1 MAKSIE
7 TIGLKNIS
15 IDFLNNEIQHLFV
28 VQGDTK
34 TRGLLVRIKDN
45 NGNTILA
52 STEYELRLYAK
63 YADEAKL
70 LYSVADIVDEQYRVY
85 LTTDMLRKVGT
96 LIIQLALYKD
106 NVELIQ
112 SKQSS
117 LQVHPSM
124 TCQIDVGE
132 DKVIDI
138 IKMQES
144 LEGFEEKID
153 KLKNFD
159 GFDGLADLKKGEEER
174 KQAERLRVL
183 EESKRSENESTRK
196 DNEDKRIESEK
207 QRESSELSR
216 IENEKQRVSNEENR
230 KANEEKRIA
239 SDDER
244 KQKYE
249 LYQSN
254 EEKRIEQEN
263 ARASK
268 EELRISEEQKRSE
281 QESSRVK
288 ADQERNSKEIERSS
302 NEEKR
307 SQQES
312 ERVQAEQTRI
322 SNEQNRGEAE
332 QVRINNEEERKT
344 NELNRIEAEKQ
355 RQTKDSERDIK
366 FGEWNKKIESL
377 GNTPGELPEIPK
389 IERATETTA
398 GVVKLKGLSEEDD
411 TAVSYNLYNKAI
423 TDISSNTDS
432 KLEQQN
438 TTITEK
444 LSEQDSKVDTK
455 LKEYDANVEKNTTG
469 ISDIKTKLLEQDK
482 TIQGQDTKII
492 GINEKLSTT
501 DTDIKGLKDT
511 TQSLSTKTDEL
522 SENIESK
529 ATKEEVSTLTTELK
543 NKATKEDI
551 STLTSD
557 LELKAT
563 KEDIDTLTNQI
574 STKANQ
580 KDVDALTADLS
591 SKANKSHTHEIT
603 DITNLETKLAEKA
616 NQEDIDKLSTELTE
630 KMNSFSVA
638 PATREKAGT
647 VKIDVDG
654 ESTAIS
660 RKTYLELVD
669 DLIQI
674 DNTLRGKLGV
684 YESEYLFRS
693 KADKSELNKKSD
705 IGHTHSIADVTDLQ
719 TVLDKKLEA
728 TDITELSTKVDINTT
743 EISDTKNIANANSKS
758 ISGLTNEL
766 DKKAGTSHT
775 HAISN
780 ITNLQTAL
788 DNKVSKTD
796 ISTLQ
801 SSIDGK
807 ASKSHTHSI
816 SDISNLQYTLNNKA
830 SASDLSS
837 LEAKVNN
844 LSTDKISNKNGGSL
858 SFWTGTESEY
868 NSIYSKDSNT
878 IYFITE

>member
-1 MAKSIE
+1 MGKSIE

-45 NGNTILA
+45 NGNTIPA

-124 TCQIDVGE
+124 TCQIGLGE

-144 LEGFEEKID
+144 LDEFEEKLD

-174 KQAERLRVL
+174 KQAERLRVQ
-183 EESKRSENESTRK
+183 EESIRSENESTRK
-196 DNEDKRIESEK
+196 DTEDKRKESENR
-207 QRESSELSR
+207 RESSELSR
-216 IENEKQRVSNEENR
+216 IEIEKQRVSNEEIR
-230 KANEEKRIA
+230 QANEEKRIA
-239 SDDER
+239 SEDER

-281 QESSRVK
+281 QESSRIK
-288 ADQERNSKEIERSS
+288 ADQERNSKEVERSS

-398 GVVKLKGLSEEDD
+398 GVVKLKSLSEEDD

-423 TDISSNTDS
+423 TEKEQAINAKIEKQDI
-432 KLEQQN
+432 
-438 TTITEK
+438 K
-444 LSEQDSKVDTK
+444 LSA
-455 LKEYDANVEKNTTG
+455 YDE
-469 ISDIKTKLLEQDK
+469 SIK
-482 TIQGQDTKII
+482 
-492 GINEKLSTT
+492 
-501 DTDIKGLKDT
+501 
-511 TQSLSTKTDEL
+511 SLGTKTDEL
-522 SENIESK
+522 TNK
-529 ATKEEVSTLTTELK
+529 LDT
-543 NKATKEDI
+543 KATKEDI
-551 STLTSD
+551 N
-557 LELKAT
+557 
-563 KEDIDTLTNQI
+563 TLTN
-574 STKANQ
+574 
-580 KDVDALTADLS
+580 DLS
-591 SKANKSHTHEIT
+591 SKASKSHTHAIT
-603 DITNLETKLAEKA
+603 DVTNLETKLAEKA
-616 NQEDIDKLSTELTE
+616 SNGDLADVRANVDKKADKKHTHTTADITDLETVLSSKASQDDIKNLTTQISTKASQDDINKLSTELTE
-630 KMNSFSVA
+630 KVNSFSIT
-638 PATREKAGT
+638 PATSTVAGI
-647 VKIDVDG
+647 VRIDTDG
-654 ESTAIS
+654 ETVAASKKTVDEINNSLNESDMELAKELN
-660 RKTYLELVD
+660 RKVDKNTVDEKMNNLELLYNNAVNGMFTG
-669 DLIQI
+669 LE
-674 DNTLRGKLGV
+674 NLK
-684 YESEYLFRS
+684 S
-693 KADKSELNKKSD
+693 K
-705 IGHTHSIADVTDLQ
+705 I
-719 TVLDKKLEA
+719 
-728 TDITELSTKVDINTT
+728 STNTT
-743 EISDTKNIANANSKS
+743 EIDSTKKIVNGNFSSILTISTTLDNKASKDDLDNKASKTHTHTISDVD
-758 ISGLTNEL
+758 GLKNEL
-766 DKKAGTSHT
+766 DKKVSSDTVKNI
-775 HAISN
+775 AIIEKGASTNN
-780 ITNLQTAL
+780 IPAN
-788 DNKVSKTD
+788 
-796 ISTLQ
+796 TL
-801 SSIDGK
+801 IFEK
-807 ASKSHTHSI
+807 
-816 SDISNLQYTLNNKA
+816 
-830 SASDLSS
+830 
-837 LEAKVNN
+837 E
-844 LSTDKISNKNGGSL
+844 
-858 SFWTGTESEY
+858 
-868 NSIYSKDSNT
+868 
-878 IYFITE
+878 